1 MRTMSKP
8 KKAPQPPPPPEAEP
22 APSDERPIH
31 LRTDAEFRN
40 RLDQIVG
47 WMKTD
52 PAFRGL
58 RLKLGREKAIRYAVG
73 RLIASPPEHVG
84 AEQG

>member
-1 MRTMSKP
+1 MR
-8 KKAPQPPPPPEAEP
+8 KAKRPELPPEPVKEGA
-22 APSDERPIH
+22 IH

-84 AEQG
+84 AERG

>member
-8 KKAPQPPPPPEAEP
+8 KKAPQPIPEP

-31 LRTDAEFRN
+31 LRTDAEFRS

-84 AEQG
+84 AERG